1 MKDWSLTPAQRR
13 ALEKELART
22 HDAALVR
29 RLLALLLVGQG
40 RPAVEVAQWLRVD
53 RRSVYRWVERF
64 AAFQRPEALVRRR
77 GQGRPRIWSEDL
89 AQLLAA
95 ALAQSPLQ
103 LGYSANTWT
112 VPVLQAF
119 LAVYLPGQ
127 EVSPR
132 TVRRRLKES
141 GYVWKRFRYV
151 LAPDPEAEKKTPD
164 FAANSG
170 FARAYGTFGRR

>member
-13 ALEKELART
+13 ALENELAQT
-22 HDAALVR
+22 QNVALWR
-29 RLLALLLVGQG
+29 RVLALLQVGQG
-40 RPAVEVAQWLRVD
+40 RPIAEVAQRLRVD

-64 AAFQRPEALVRRR
+64 AASHRPEALSHQR

-89 AQLLAA
+89 TQLLAT
-95 ALAQSPLQ
+95 ALGQSPLQ

-127 EVSPR
+127 EVSAR
-132 TVRRRLKES
+132 TVRRRLKEL

-151 LAPDPEAEKKTPD
+151 LAPDPEAEKKTQD

-170 FARAYGTFGRR
+170 LARAYGPFGRG